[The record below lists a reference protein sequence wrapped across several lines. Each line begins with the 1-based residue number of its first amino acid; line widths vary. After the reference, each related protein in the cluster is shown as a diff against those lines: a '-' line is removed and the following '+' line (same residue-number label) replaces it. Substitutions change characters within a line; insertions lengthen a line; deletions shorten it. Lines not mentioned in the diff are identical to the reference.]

1 MKKKSYWIY
10 GLLMGLLLLV
20 MQIFHYK
27 TMIRDVQIE
36 LFGGVVATIFMGLGI
51 WLGLQWVKVKEQRKV
66 DKARAQA
73 SQLSDRELDVL
84 KLLAEGCSNQEIAD
98 RLFVSLNTIK
108 THLSNSYVKLGVTR
122 RIQAVQKAQEMGILT
137 SSERVKSSKSP
148 ESMTSG
154 S

>member
-84 KLLAEGCSNQEIAD
+84 KLLAEGYSNQEIAD

-108 THLSNSYVKLGVTR
+108 THLSNIYVKLRVTR
-122 RIQAVQKAQEMGILT
+122 RTQAVQKAQEMGILT

-148 ESMTSG
+148 ESMTLG